1 MIDTNDLKLGNY
13 VAFEKSNGSFELVQV
28 NSVFRSGIS
37 FDGFIRETGNP
48 DYPYEVKIKPR
59 EELMPVPL
67 NDNLIAYGLCLVKYP
82 NNGETRFFFSGK
94 RSTYFLGKDYE
105 SGKYF
110 IGIDF
115 RGEVIHCVNNLEY
128 LHELQNAYYSIYRSE
143 MDIIPTLLAKNL

>member
-1 MIDTNDLKLGNY
+1 
-13 VAFEKSNGSFELVQV
+13 
-28 NSVFRSGIS
+28 
-37 FDGFIRETGNP
+37 
-48 DYPYEVKIKPR
+48 
-59 EELMPVPL
+59 MPVPL